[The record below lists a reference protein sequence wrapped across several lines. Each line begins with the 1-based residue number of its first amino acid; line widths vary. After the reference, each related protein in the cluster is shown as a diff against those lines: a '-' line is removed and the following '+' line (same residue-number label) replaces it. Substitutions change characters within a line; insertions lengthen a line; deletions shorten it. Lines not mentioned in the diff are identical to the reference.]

1 MAYIGAGINQTKTS
15 VENSKDEFFS
25 TYYGQAATDPT
36 VDPIGNA
43 PTEGDIYF
51 NTTDKVL
58 KAYDG
63 SAWIDWSLLG
73 DQDYGLITTAATTTV
88 DYGAIA

>member
-1 MAYIGAGINQTKTS
+1 MAYIGEGINLTRSAVETS
-15 VENSKDEFFS
+15 KEEFFG
-25 TYYGQAATDPT
+25 TYYGQASVDPT
-36 VDPIGNA
+36 VDPNGNA

-63 SAWIDWSLLG
+63 TAWIDWSLLG
-73 DQDYGLITTAATTTV
+73 DLDYGLITTAPTTTV